1 MISIFQ
7 NIEVF
12 TFFLARTTSFIF
24 TLPVMGNQSVPVQ
37 SKVGFSMLV
46 SLLLTS
52 MYQHQV
58 PGLVTD
64 MLPFFLLIMKEAI
77 VGLSLGFVT
86 RFLFVGVQMAGELAG
101 NQMGFGMSR
110 VMDPSSAAQVSII
123 SEFKTLV
130 VTLFYL
136 ILNGHH
142 MLMTGLAESYRL
154 VPLGRVHYDTHIV
167 RVVVS
172 MAGGIFE
179 AGVKIGAPIIISLL
193 LANILLGVLA
203 RTVPQMNVF
212 IVGLPLRIGI
222 GFLALAATLSL
233 FYHIFVVMWEQF
245 EKDFWQFLKL
255 LG

>member
-1 MISIFQ
+1 MTLFQ

-24 TLPVMGNQSVPVQ
+24 VLPVIGNRTVPRQ
-37 SKVGFSMLV
+37 SKIGFSVLV

-52 MYQHQV
+52 IFQNQV

-64 MLPFFLLIMKEAI
+64 LLPFILLILKEAM

-86 RFLFVGVQMAGELAG
+86 RFLFVGVQLAGELAG
-101 NQMGFGMSR
+101 NQMGFGMSQ
-110 VMDPSSAAQVSII
+110 VMDPSSDAQVSII
-123 SEFKTLV
+123 SEFKTIV

-142 MLMTGLAESYRL
+142 MLMSGLAESYKL
-154 VPLGRVHYDTHIV
+154 VPLGKFHYDTNVVKIV
-167 RVVVS
+167 IS

-179 AGVKIGAPIIISLL
+179 AGVKIGAPVIVSLL

-212 IVGLPLRIGI
+212 VVGLPLRIGI
-222 GFLALAATLSL
+222 GFLALAATLAL
-233 FYHIFVVMWEQF
+233 FYHIFVVIWQQF
-245 EKDFWQFLKL
+245 ERDFWHFLKL
-255 LG
+255 FG